1 MAASVVITTR
11 ALAPVTS
18 LVTKADRVQIGEAV
32 GILIVPFLTPASV
45 RPAADLHRE
54 VALSYW
60 DGLLVFSRAVEGN
73 DHIQTPLTTCHPQ
86 TVG

>member
-11 ALAPVTS
+11 TLAPVTS

-32 GILIVPFLTPASV
+32 GILIVPFLTSASV

-60 DGLLVFSRAVEGN
+60 DRSLVLSRAVEGN